1 MWKGQIFST
10 FSFDFKVTNL
20 PHLNYNIYSFIMSKP
35 KNIPNENLM
44 KTGGRV
50 VKQFKFEDKKNIY
63 TSN

>member
-1 MWKGQIFST
+1 
-10 FSFDFKVTNL
+10 
-20 PHLNYNIYSFIMSKP
+20 MSKP